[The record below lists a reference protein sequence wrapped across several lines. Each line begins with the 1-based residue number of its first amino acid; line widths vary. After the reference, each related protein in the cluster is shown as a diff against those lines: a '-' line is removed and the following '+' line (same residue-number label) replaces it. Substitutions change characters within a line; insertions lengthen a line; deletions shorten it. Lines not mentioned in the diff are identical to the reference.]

1 MLLWSIRSAKQFLIV
16 TCFILHLHCPCGQF
30 INLKACKRADSLVSK
45 AVDVGTAGNIPQAW
59 EFLREAVDICPSNA
73 AALGNLGYLHA
84 IHGDAEKAREFL
96 QRSIYFGPSSMEPW
110 VNLGNIF
117 KEQLDHIHD
126 SDEAEYKAL
135 KKVVWELYKTA
146 YRLQPSVD
154 VTANLAG
161 LYAMERN
168 WEYAALVAEKSL
180 AIQYTEEAFCVL
192 MKALD
197 NICNWEH
204 PMRDMPRLIAILERN
219 VRDAAR
225 ARALSIAYHT
235 STVCPRG
242 AQQRA
247 PPGRFGPRRRPS
259 PSCATTPARQRSSR
273 TCRRPSCATWPAPR
287 WLFSN
292 ATPPN
297 SPHPR
302 PGARAAAGGSRWA
315 TSQVCRPA
323 VPPPPPIV
331 RRAAVCAVA
340 GSAAAVDRRRRPLR
354 APAPD
359 SSRAG
364 RGACGAGAK
373 VAAACCLPLPLPL
386 GIPPTPPPPRPRPL
400 FSALY
405 VGSGWGVGGGGIQG
419 TLWTIL

>member
-1 MLLWSIRSAKQFLIV
+1 
-16 TCFILHLHCPCGQF
+16 
-30 INLKACKRADSLVSK
+30 
-45 AVDVGTAGNIPQAW
+45 
-59 EFLREAVDICPSNA
+59 
-73 AALGNLGYLHA
+73 
-84 IHGDAEKAREFL
+84 
-96 QRSIYFGPSSMEPW
+96 MEPW

-126 SDEAEYKAL
+126 SDEAEYNAL

-242 AQQRA
+242 ANSEPRLADSDPAGVPLQAVLQRRHGSA
-247 PPGRFGPRRRPS
+247 HLGPAGGPRARRGPRRDGYSRTQRHP
-259 PSCATTPARQRSSR
+259 TRHTPA
-273 TCRRPSCATWPAPR
+273 PGPGPR
-287 WLFSN
+287 
-292 ATPPN
+292 
-297 SPHPR
+297 
-302 PGARAAAGGSRWA
+302 RAAGWA
-315 TSQVCRPA
+315 PSDSP
-323 VPPPPPIV
+323 V
-331 RRAAVCAVA
+331 RRAYRLLALN
-340 GSAAAVDRRRRPLR
+340 S
-354 APAPD
+354 
-359 SSRAG
+359 
-364 RGACGAGAK
+364 
-373 VAAACCLPLPLPL
+373 
-386 GIPPTPPPPRPRPL
+386 L
-400 FSALY
+400 F
-405 VGSGWGVGGGGIQG
+405 
-419 TLWTIL
+419 